1 MPRFHTAAAPRDSG
15 SWHPV
20 SVIPDDAAA
29 PDGPQVPAADHTLR
43 ILSFLAR
50 QRGPAPAR
58 TIATALGIPRSTV
71 YHLLATLQ
79 EHQFVVHLPE
89 DRRWGLGIA
98 AFELAGGYARQ
109 EPLARVGRPVLAD
122 LADRTG
128 ESAHLAVMHG
138 RDVLY
143 IVEERAPRRPALVTD
158 VGVRLPAHLT
168 ATGRAML
175 AALPRE
181 QVRALFPD
189 AAAFADRTG
198 RGPQRPAELRE
209 LLRAVRT
216 RGFAQED
223 GEVTLGLRS
232 VGVVVRDHTGWPA
245 AAIALTWPAD
255 DAAAEDLAGT
265 PDPDARAAG
274 LAELAGAA
282 AAELERRI
290 GRGRSS

>member
-1 MPRFHTAAAPRDSG
+1 MPDSQQISPDPRTADSSRDPRPAAPGR
-15 SWHPV
+15 
-20 SVIPDDAAA
+20 
-29 PDGPQVPAADHTLR
+29 PQVPAADQTLR

-50 QRGPAPAR
+50 QRGPAPASA
-58 TIATALGIPRSTV
+58 IATALGIPRSSV

-79 EHQFVVHLPE
+79 EHHFVVHLPE
-89 DRRWGLGIA
+89 ERRWGLGLA
-98 AFELAGGYARQ
+98 AFELAGGYSRQ
-109 EPLARVGRPVLAD
+109 EPLARLGRPVLAD
-122 LADRTG
+122 LVDRAG

-198 RGPQRPAELRE
+198 RGPSRPSELRE
-209 LLRAVRT
+209 LLREVRL
-216 RGFAQED
+216 RGWAFED
-223 GEVTLGLRS
+223 GEVTLGLGS
-232 VGVVVRDHTGWPA
+232 VGVAVLDHVGWPI
-245 AAIALTWPAD
+245 AAIAVTYPAEGERD
-255 DAAAEDLAGT
+255 PAAF
-265 PDPDARAAG
+265 AALVG
-274 LAELAGAA
+274 PMATELG
-282 AAELERRI
+282 RRI
-290 GRGRSS
+290 RGARPARPKL

>member
-1 MPRFHTAAAPRDSG
+1 M
-15 SWHPV
+15 
-20 SVIPDDAAA
+20 PDDFAT
-29 PDGPQVPAADHTLR
+29 DGRPQVPAADQTLR

-50 QRGPAPAR
+50 QRGPVPAR
-58 TIATALGIPRSTV
+58 TIATGLGIPRSSV
-71 YHLLATLQ
+71 YHLLAALLH
-79 EHQFVVHLPE
+79 HQFVVHLPE
-89 DRRWGLGIA
+89 ERRWGLGIA

-109 EPLARVGRPVLAD
+109 EPLARLGRPVLAD
-122 LADRTG
+122 LVDRTH

-143 IVEERAPRRPALVTD
+143 IVEERAARRPALVTD

-198 RGPQRPAELRE
+198 RGPQGPAELRE
-209 LLRAVRT
+209 LLRRARS
-216 RGFAQED
+216 RGFATED
-223 GEVTLGLRS
+223 GEVTLGMRS
-232 VGVVVRDHTGWPA
+232 IGVAVRDHAGWPA
-245 AAIALTWPAD
+245 AAIAITWPAD
-255 DAAAEDLAGT
+255 DESPEDH
-265 PDPDARAAG
+265 ARAA
-274 LAELAGAA
+274 ELAATAAAA

-290 GRGRSS
+290 GRAGR